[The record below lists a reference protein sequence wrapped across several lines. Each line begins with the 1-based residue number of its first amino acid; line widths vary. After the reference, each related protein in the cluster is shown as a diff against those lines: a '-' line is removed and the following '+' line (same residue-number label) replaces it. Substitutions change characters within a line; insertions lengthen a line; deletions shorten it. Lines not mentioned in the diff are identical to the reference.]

1 MYEGGN
7 SDQEA
12 NGQRGQRG
20 NRMDNVNPAQSSGA
34 ANDGVR
40 NSSKNKGDATN
51 RTSNENGDQ
60 GNAEE
65 KKEWFEFSNV
75 KEKIE
80 MKNYYSTFEFL
91 KIILY
96 QQKKEKRYEEYLKN
110 KDSSQSLQP

>member
-1 MYEGGN
+1 MYNTALCPSSLTQDSLIEVYEGGN

-12 NGQRGQRG
+12 NGQKGQRPNRENANQSQG
-20 NRMDNVNPAQSSGA
+20 NGA
-34 ANDGVR
+34 ANDNAR

-51 RTSNENGDQ
+51 RTQNENGDQ
-60 GNAEE
+60 GNSEE
-65 KKEWFEFSNV
+65 KKEWHEFSNV

-96 QQKKEKRYEEYLKN
+96 Q
-110 KDSSQSLQP
+110 

>member
-12 NGQRGQRG
+12 NGQRGQRA
-20 NRMDNVNPAQSSGA
+20 NRMDNVNPTQSSGA

-51 RTSNENGDQ
+51 RISNENGDQ